1 MRQPIPSRRGV
12 AEGRG
17 VSHYPMNKNE
27 DWGVS
32 HYPVNKKQSVRGVS
46 HYPGNKNKALG
57 VCRTITTFNK
67 IISPR
72 RGRG

>member
-12 AEGRG
+12 AKGRG

-32 HYPVNKKQSVRGVS
+32 HYPVNK
-46 HYPGNKNKALG
+46 NKAAG
-57 VCRTITTFNK
+57 VYRTITTFNK

>member
-27 DWGVS
+27 G
-32 HYPVNKKQSVRGVS
+32 RGVS
-46 HYPGNKNKALG
+46 HYPANKNKAAW
-57 VCRTITTFNK
+57 VCRTITMFNN